1 MRYYWISNKLFK
13 IPSELRINVEFMQQS
28 NGALA
33 ADWQDL
39 NGNLKFHN
47 NSCFV
52 TLLPHKLFY
61 MYLKIGFLLPS
72 SNHHKES
79 LWKKKD
85 NQFPSLFVDEKIYWI
100 YYYYRWIRAV
110 LKFLSWIQH
119 LKVFLLMIKKIVD
132 LDNLQTVNYKFIRM
146 KEWFTYC
153 ILPSWQTQGRWL
165 EQNTFYINFMK
176 YKDK

>member
-1 MRYYWISNKLFK
+1 MFK

-79 LWKKKD
+79 LWKKRQSISFFVCRWE
-85 NQFPSLFVDEKIYWI
+85 NILNLLLLSL
-100 YYYYRWIRAV
+100 
-110 LKFLSWIQH
+110 
-119 LKVFLLMIKKIVD
+119 
-132 LDNLQTVNYKFIRM
+132 N
-146 KEWFTYC
+146 
-153 ILPSWQTQGRWL
+153 
-165 EQNTFYINFMK
+165 
-176 YKDK
+176 